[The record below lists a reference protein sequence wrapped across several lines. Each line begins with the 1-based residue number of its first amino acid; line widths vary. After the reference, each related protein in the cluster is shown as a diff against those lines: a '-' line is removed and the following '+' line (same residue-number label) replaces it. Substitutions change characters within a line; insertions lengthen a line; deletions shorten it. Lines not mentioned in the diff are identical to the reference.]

1 MPQTKEGEMSNK
13 GLLTLIVVLLLGILT
28 IMIVQMNDRSPAE
41 QISDSVSESVENIS
55 NTLEENMDS

>member
-1 MPQTKEGEMSNK
+1 MPQIKEREMSNK
-13 GLLTLIVVLLLGILT
+13 GLLTLIAVLLLGILT

>member
-1 MPQTKEGEMSNK
+1 MSNK